1 MRLKSFRKVL
11 VIISF
16 ICLPVLASAQF
27 EFGDEPL
34 EDPDPPAPDEVPFD
48 AGLTVLIGAGIAY
61 AAKKRHDKRKA
72 EKIDK
77 G

>member
-1 MRLKSFRKVL
+1 MRLKSFKKVL

-16 ICLPVLASAQF
+16 LSLPILASAQF
-27 EFGDEPL
+27 GDP
-34 EDPDPPAPDEVPFD
+34 DPDPPAPDQVPFD

-77 G
+77 D

>member
-1 MRLKSFRKVL
+1 MRIKSFRKVL
-11 VIISF
+11 VIMSF
-16 ICLPVLASAQF
+16 ISLPILADAQF
-27 EFGDEPL
+27 DGP
-34 EDPDPPAPDEVPFD
+34 DPDPPAPDEVPFD

>member
-1 MRLKSFRKVL
+1 MRLKSFKKAV

-16 ICLPVLASAQF
+16 ISLPVLAGAQF
-27 EFGDEPL
+27 DP
-34 EDPDPPAPDEVPFD
+34 DPDPPAPDEVPFD

>member
-1 MRLKSFRKVL
+1 MRLKLFRKVL
-11 VIISF
+11 VIIGF
-16 ICLPVLASAQF
+16 ISLPVLAGAQF
-27 EFGDEPL
+27 
-34 EDPDPPAPDEVPFD
+34 DPPDADPPAPDEVPFD

>member
-1 MRLKSFRKVL
+1 MRLKLFRKVL
-11 VIISF
+11 VIIGF
-16 ICLPVLASAQF
+16 ISLPVLAGAQF
-27 EFGDEPL
+27 DEP
-34 EDPDPPAPDEVPFD
+34 DPLDDPTAVPFD
-48 AGLTVLIGAGIAY
+48 AGLTALIGAGIAY

>member
-1 MRLKSFRKVL
+1 MRLKSFKKAL

-16 ICLPVLASAQF
+16 ISLPVLASAQLF
-27 EFGDEPL
+27 DEP
-34 EDPDPPAPDEVPFD
+34 DPLDDPAPVPFD
-48 AGLTVLIGAGIAY
+48 AGLTALIGAGIAY
-61 AAKKRHDKRKA
+61 AAKRRHDKRKA

>member
-1 MRLKSFRKVL
+1 MTFKSIKKIF
-11 VIISF
+11 VIFSF
-16 ICLPVLASAQF
+16 LTLPVLAGAQF
-27 EFGDEPL
+27 DE
-34 EDPDPPAPDEVPFD
+34 PDPPDPLDDPTAVPFD
-48 AGLTVLIGAGIAY
+48 AGLTALIGAGIAY